1 MNVGVEARLRAGD
14 VTFGAADAEL
24 LRSIGAH
31 GSVQGAAEALGRS
44 RARALNRVAA
54 LEEGFGPLV
63 ERQRGGADGGGSRLT
78 ADAETLLARFD
89 RLRATLSETAAVPES
104 VLSGEIRD
112 REGEFGSVETDA
124 GVVRA
129 LLVDR
134 VLANGDG
141 GSEGGASG
149 GGPAE
154 LDVGTEVQVSVQADA
169 VTLYRPADAPD
180 GGATSAR
187 NRLPGSVADVESGES
202 IVRVG
207 VDVGTDASLLVL
219 ITRESRRR
227 LGIEPGA
234 DVVASFKT
242 TATRATAIDY

>member
-31 GSVQGAAEALGRS
+31 GSVRGAAEALGRS

-54 LEEGFGPLV
+54 LEEGFEPLV

-89 RLRATLSETAAVPES
+89 RLRATLSGTAAVPES
-104 VLSGEIRD
+104 VLSGGIRD

-129 LLVDR
+129 LLVDQ
-134 VLANGDG
+134 VLSNGDD
-141 GSEGGASG
+141 EGGASG

-154 LDVGTEVQVSVQADA
+154 LDVGTEVQVSIQADA

-180 GGATSAR
+180 DGATSAR
-187 NRLPGSVADVESGES
+187 NRLSGCVSDVESGES

-207 VDVGTDASLLVL
+207 VDVGADASLLAL

>member
-31 GSVQGAAEALGRS
+31 GSVRGAAEALGRS

-63 ERQRGGADGGGSRLT
+63 ERKRGGADGGGSRLT

-104 VLSGEIRD
+104 VLFGGIRD

-129 LLVDR
+129 LLVDQ
-134 VLANGDG
+134 VLSNGDD
-141 GSEGGASG
+141 EGGASG
-149 GGPAE
+149 GGPAK
-154 LDVGTEVQVSVQADA
+154 LDVGTEVQVSIQADA

-180 GGATSAR
+180 DGATSAR
-187 NRLPGSVADVESGES
+187 NQLSGRVSDVESGES

-207 VDVGTDASLLVL
+207 VDVGADASLLAL

-234 DVVASFKT
+234 DVVVSFKT